1 VRLNIN
7 QYLETLVP
15 DFTQEQLRTFYYNM
29 VLTRTLGE
37 RLRLLRHQGRINI
50 VALADGHEAAQVGS
64 ARALRV
70 GTDFVYTYYRDMGV
84 AMALGMRPHDF
95 MAQAFAK
102 ATDPNSRGR
111 ILPGDLNY
119 PPAKLMAGGGP
130 IATQLPQ
137 AAGTA
142 LASQI
147 KGEDAVTIV
156 YFGEGA
162 SSEGEFHETCNLA
175 GIHKLPLIL
184 FCENNQYALSVPLE
198 KEVAGGGVARKAEGY
213 GFPGV
218 TVDGTDVLAV
228 YRATYAAWERARDG
242 EGPTL
247 IEAKF
252 YRLTAHSTD
261 DDDSRYRTREE
272 VEIHRQN
279 DPLLRFKRYL
289 LDEEL
294 ASDTDLADLEAKAAA
309 EVEEAQR
316 YAEESPYPDPA
327 ELWEHVYGD

>member
-1 VRLNIN
+1 MS
-7 QYLETLVP
+7 
-15 DFTQEQLRTFYYNM
+15 DFTPEQLRTFYYKM

-37 RLRLLRHQGRINI
+37 RLRSLRHQGRINI
-50 VALADGHEAAQVGS
+50 VALADGHEAAQIGS
-64 ARALRV
+64 AGVLRV

-84 AMALGMRPHDF
+84 ALALGLRPHDF

-111 ILPGDLNY
+111 LLPGDLNY
-119 PPAKLMAGGGP
+119 PPANLMAGGGP

-162 SSEGEFHETCNLA
+162 SSEGEFHESCNLA
-175 GIHKLPLIL
+175 GIHGLPLIF
-184 FCENNQYALSVPLE
+184 FCENNGYALSVPLE
-198 KEVAGGGVARKAEGY
+198 REVAGGRVAEKAEGY

-218 TVDGTDVLAV
+218 TVDGNDVLAV
-228 YRATYAAWERARDG
+228 YRATHQARERARQG
-242 EGPTL
+242 AGPTL
-247 IEAKF
+247 IEARL

-261 DDDSRYRTREE
+261 DDDTRYRSRQE
-272 VEIHRQN
+272 VEAQRQH
-279 DPLLRFKRYL
+279 DPLKRFKHYL
-289 LDEEL
+289 TAETLVSDTEL
-294 ASDTDLADLEAKAAA
+294 AELETRAAA

-316 YAEESPYPDPA
+316 FAEESPYPDPA
-327 ELWEHVYGD
+327 ELWEHVYGA

>member
-1 VRLNIN
+1 M
-7 QYLETLVP
+7 P
-15 DFTQEQLRTFYYNM
+15 DFTPEQLGVFYYKM
-29 VLTRTLGE
+29 ALTRALGE

-64 ARALRV
+64 ARALRT
-70 GTDFVYTYYRDMGV
+70 GTDFFYTYYRDMGV
-84 AMALGMRPHDF
+84 ALAVGMRPHDF

-102 ATDPNSRGR
+102 VSDPNSRGR
-111 ILPGDLNY
+111 LLPGDLNY

-156 YFGEGA
+156 YFGEGG

-198 KEVAGGGVARKAEGY
+198 REVAGGDLAGKAAGY
-213 GFPGV
+213 AFPGV
-218 TVDGTDVLAV
+218 AVDGNDLLAV
-228 YRATYAAWERARDG
+228 YRATYEARERARRG

-247 IEAKF
+247 IEAKL
-252 YRLTAHSTD
+252 YRLAAHSTD
-261 DDDSRYRTREE
+261 DDDSRYRSREE
-272 VEIHRQN
+272 VEAQRQH
-279 DPLLRFKRYL
+279 DPIIRFRQYL
-289 LDEEL
+289 IDGGHLAAGEL
-294 ASDTDLADLEAKAAA
+294 AELEARAAA
-309 EVEEAQR
+309 EVEEAQK
-316 YAEESPYPDPA
+316 YAEESPYPDA
-327 ELWEHVYGD
+327 SELWKHVYGD

>member
-1 VRLNIN
+1 MSEI
-7 QYLETLVP
+7 TA
-15 DFTQEQLRTFYYNM
+15 DQLRIFYQKM
-29 VLTRTLGE
+29 ILTRTLGE

-64 ARALRV
+64 ACALRI
-70 GTDFVYTYYRDMGV
+70 GTDYFYTYYRDMGV
-84 AMALGMRPHDF
+84 AMAAGMRPHDF

-119 PPAKLMAGGGP
+119 PPANLMAGGGP

-162 SSEGEFHETCNLA
+162 SSEGEFHESCNFA
-175 GIHKLPLIL
+175 GIHKLPLIF

-198 KEVAGGGVARKAEGY
+198 KEVAGDGIASKAEGY
-213 GFPGV
+213 GFAGV
-218 TVDGTDVLAV
+218 RVDGNDVLAV
-228 YRATYAAWERARDG
+228 YRATYQARERARRG

-247 IEAKF
+247 IEANL
-252 YRLTAHSTD
+252 YRLAAHSTD
-261 DDDSRYRTREE
+261 DDDSRYRSRDE
-272 VEIHRQN
+272 VEAQWQH
-279 DPLLRFKRYL
+279 DPLVRFKQYL

-294 ASDTDLADLEAKAAA
+294 LSEDELAELQARAAA

-316 YAEESPYPDPA
+316 YAEESPYPAPA
-327 ELWEHVYGD
+327 ELWDHLYGA

>member
-1 VRLNIN
+1 MPEI
-7 QYLETLVP
+7 TP
-15 DFTQEQLRTFYYNM
+15 EQHHTFYYKM

-64 ARALRV
+64 ASALRV
-70 GTDFVYTYYRDMGV
+70 GLDYVYTYYRDMGV
-84 AMALGMRPHDF
+84 ALTMGMRPHDF
-95 MAQAFAK
+95 MAQAFAR

-111 ILPGDLNY
+111 LLPGDLNY
-119 PPAKLMAGGGP
+119 PPANLMAGGGP

-156 YFGEGA
+156 YFGEGG
-162 SSEGEFHETCNLA
+162 SSEGEFHESCNLA
-175 GIHKLPLIL
+175 GLRKLPLIF
-184 FCENNQYALSVPLE
+184 FCENNQYALSVPVE
-198 KEVAGGGVARKAEGY
+198 KEVAGEGVACKAKGY

-218 TVDGTDVLAV
+218 VIDGNDVQAV
-228 YRATYAAWERARDG
+228 YQATYKARERARRG

-247 IEAKF
+247 IEARL
-252 YRLTAHSTD
+252 YRFGAHSTD
-261 DDDSRYRTREE
+261 DDDSRYRNPEE
-272 VEIHRQN
+272 LELHRQH
-279 DPLLRFKRYL
+279 DPLIRFKRYL
-289 LDEEL
+289 LDEKL
-294 ASDTDLADLEAKAAA
+294 ATAADLAELETKAAT

-316 YAEESPYPDPA
+316 FAEESPYPDPA
-327 ELWEHVYGD
+327 ELWDHLYGDA

>member
-1 VRLNIN
+1 MS
-7 QYLETLVP
+7 
-15 DFTQEQLRTFYYNM
+15 DFSQEQLSVFYYNM

-64 ARALRV
+64 ASALRV
-70 GTDFVYTYYRDMGV
+70 GTDFCYTYYRDMGV
-84 AMALGMRPHDF
+84 ALTAGMRPHDF

-102 ATDPNSRGR
+102 TTDPNSRGR
-111 ILPGDLNY
+111 LLPGDLNY
-119 PPAKLMAGGGP
+119 PPANLMAGGGP

-147 KGEDAVTIV
+147 KGEDTVTIV

-175 GIHKLPLIL
+175 GLHKLPLIL
-184 FCENNQYALSVPLE
+184 LCENNQYALSVPLE
-198 KEVAGGGVARKAEGY
+198 REVAGDSVANKAAGY

-218 TVDGTDVLAV
+218 TVDGNDVLAV
-228 YRATYAAWERARDG
+228 YQATSEAHERARQG

-247 IEAKF
+247 IEAKM
-252 YRLTAHSTD
+252 YRLGPHSTD
-261 DDDSRYRTREE
+261 DDDSRYRDPQE
-272 VEIHRQN
+272 VEGYQKD
-279 DPLLRFKRYL
+279 DPLVRFRHYL
-289 LDEEL
+289 INEALIAETEL
-294 ASDTDLADLEAKAAA
+294 VTLETKAAT
-309 EVEEAQR
+309 EVEAAQK
-316 YAEESPYPDPA
+316 YAEDSPYPAPT
-327 ELWEHVYGD
+327 ELWDHVYGA

>member
-1 VRLNIN
+1 
-7 QYLETLVP
+7 VP
-15 DFTQEQLRTFYYNM
+15 KPTSDQLQEFYYKM
-29 VLTRTLGE
+29 ILTRTLGA

-64 ARALRV
+64 AGALRI
-70 GTDFVYTYYRDMGV
+70 GLDFIYTYYRDMGV
-84 AMALGMRPHDF
+84 AMAVGMRPHDF
-95 MAQAFAK
+95 MAQAYAK

-119 PPAKLMAGGGP
+119 PAANLMAGGGP

-184 FCENNQYALSVPLE
+184 FCENNQYALSAPLA
-198 KEVAGGGVARKAEGY
+198 KEVAGGGIALKAQGY

-218 TVDGTDVLAV
+218 EVDGNDVVAV
-228 YRATYAAWERARDG
+228 YQATGEASERARHG

-247 IEAKF
+247 IEARL
-252 YRLTAHSTD
+252 YRLGAHSTD
-261 DDDSRYRTREE
+261 DDDSRYRDPEELDRQRED
-272 VEIHRQN
+272 
-279 DPLLRFKRYL
+279 DPLLRFRRYL
-289 LDEEL
+289 IERKHLKE
-294 ASDTDLADLEAKAAA
+294 TDLVELETKAAE
-309 EVEEAQR
+309 EVEAAQR
-316 YAEESPYPDPA
+316 FAEESPYPDPA
-327 ELWEHVYGD
+327 ELWEHVYGA